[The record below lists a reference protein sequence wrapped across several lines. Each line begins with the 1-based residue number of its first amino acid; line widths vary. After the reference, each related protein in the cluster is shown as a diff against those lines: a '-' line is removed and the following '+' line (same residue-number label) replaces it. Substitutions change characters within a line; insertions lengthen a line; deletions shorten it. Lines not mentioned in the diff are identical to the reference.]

1 MKYRLTKH
9 SIEQLKSEK
18 GGFNIKVIKFLTNN
32 EDSKPT
38 KGWKTRAIGM
48 VVKESDYISIYNQR
62 NSHLKN
68 INPSSNKKRIST
80 LKKQREVLERKT
92 MITNLKKEHIV
103 MKSGWENI
111 SDKALRSLY
120 NRVFFE

>member
-38 KGWKTRAIGM
+38 KGWKTRAIGV

-111 SDKALRSLY
+111 SDEALKLLY
-120 NRVFFE
+120 NRVFM

>member
-1 MKYRLTKH
+1 MIIELTLIN
-9 SIEQLKSEK
+9 IEELKSDK
-18 GGFNIKVIKFLTNN
+18 GGFNSKVLKFLGVNPI
-32 EDSKPT
+32 KPI
-38 KGWKTRAIGM
+38 KGWKKRAIGM
-48 VVKESDYISIYNQR
+48 VVEESDYISIYNQR